1 MNRIISR
8 NKSYVVQDKKTNQG
22 GDNIGRIVIMEFK
35 TQDST
40 AFDDM
45 LAFVKQHPDFEKLE
59 ISYEPTLSLSGLEIN
74 LSRRRVINNGQEI
87 ELTVKE
93 YDILCLLAAN
103 KGRVL
108 TYEQI
113 YDKVW
118 GEISAGNEKDTVG
131 FYIRNLRKKL
141 CDAKYQIIYD
151 TMQKNDN
158 LLNVAAMCEIAGVSR
173 SGYYH
178 YLSTE
183 NQRMEREERDRQD
196 FLLILKAYQ
205 YRGYHKGARSIYMR
219 LLHME
224 PPIVMNIKKIRRLMK
239 KYNLQCPIRK
249 ANPYR
254 RMAKAMATAYT
265 APNIVNREFEEHG
278 PRKILLTD
286 ITYIINAKAPWCY
299 MSTIIDAC
307 TKELLSWV
315 LSESLEIDFVLE
327 TVKQLIEKHG
337 TDLSTETLIHSD
349 QGSHYTSI
357 KFIQLLKDNELR
369 QSMSRRANCWDNAPQ
384 ESFFGHMKDELDL
397 SECYSYEEILNAV
410 RDWTEYY
417 NTERYQWDLARLSP
431 VEYYQYLTT
440 GIYPLLNPKAKG
452 ENNQSEAS
460 L

>member
-1 MNRIISR
+1 
-8 NKSYVVQDKKTNQG
+8 
-22 GDNIGRIVIMEFK
+22 
-35 TQDST
+35 
-40 AFDDM
+40 
-45 LAFVKQHPDFEKLE
+45 
-59 ISYEPTLSLSGLEIN
+59 
-74 LSRRRVINNGQEI
+74 
-87 ELTVKE
+87 
-93 YDILCLLAAN
+93 
-103 KGRVL
+103 
-108 TYEQI
+108 
-113 YDKVW
+113 
-118 GEISAGNEKDTVG
+118 
-131 FYIRNLRKKL
+131 
-141 CDAKYQIIYD
+141 
-151 TMQKNDN
+151 
-158 LLNVAAMCEIAGVSR
+158 
-173 SGYYH
+173 
-178 YLSTE
+178 
-183 NQRMEREERDRQD
+183 
-196 FLLILKAYQ
+196 
-205 YRGYHKGARSIYMR
+205 
-219 LLHME
+219 
-224 PPIVMNIKKIRRLMK
+224 MK

-286 ITYIINAKAPWCY
+286 ITYIINGKAPRCY

-440 GIYPLLNPKAKG
+440 GIYLMLYYFDLFLLNLLITQSIKQNSQTD
-452 ENNQSEAS
+452 NNFLYQFIF
-460 L
+460 LFTFVYKYCIIKLNLLGVLNC